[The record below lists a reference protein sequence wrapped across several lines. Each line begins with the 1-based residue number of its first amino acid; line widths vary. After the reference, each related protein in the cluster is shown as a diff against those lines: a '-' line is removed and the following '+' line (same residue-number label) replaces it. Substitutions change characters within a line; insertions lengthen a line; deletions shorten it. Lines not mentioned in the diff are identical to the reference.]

1 MVAHD
6 HGSAEKRVRY
16 RRIFAC
22 LAVGMPAAAREQIC
36 RLSASLRAGL
46 SAEVVEEGGDVA
58 AEQVGLLGG
67 WEVAAAGHGCPPA
80 DVVQTLGPL
89 AGRRA
94 VVDELVKDGY
104 RGGHGNRVGQ
114 AQPGG
119 QRPVVDVVPD
129 GGCD

>member
-1 MVAHD
+1 
-6 HGSAEKRVRY
+6 
-16 RRIFAC
+16 
-22 LAVGMPAAAREQIC
+22 
-36 RLSASLRAGL
+36 
-46 SAEVVEEGGDVA
+46 GGR
-58 AEQVGLLGG
+58 LGG
-67 WEVAAAGHGCPPA
+67 WEVAAAGHGRPPV
-80 DVVQTLGPL
+80 DVVQAFGPL

-129 GGCD
+129 GGCDRLGGPVQRHDGEQEVAGEGGLDGAAGGGPA